1 MSFEQ
6 NNYLDF
12 HFILNLGHPQWSI
25 LFHGDVRRFQER
37 KNSLW
42 KEITSVIHND
52 HPECTEKTQEQVEK
66 SGKTLLLQQDLQ
78 LENSTTA

>member
-1 MSFEQ
+1 
-6 NNYLDF
+6 
-12 HFILNLGHPQWSI
+12 
-25 LFHGDVRRFQER
+25 VTKER

-66 SGKTLLLQQDLQ
+66 KWKTLLLQQDLH
-78 LENSTTA
+78 LETTTTA